1 MPYFLK
7 RGFFIAENRKP
18 RLFFSRFF
26 AYVLF
31 HKAGA
36 SSADFLFFFIC
47 PGAHKTNFAR
57 SKKGKCRR
65 IRSFAAADIC
75 VLPQIKNC
83 ASFAAYAPYR
93 KKSAKKT
100 AKINGFPPQINLKTG
115 DYKEN
120 SSNVFPVERSIHEN
134 FPSFNITKEW
144 GEFSFGKDTE
154 PQFR

>member
-1 MPYFLK
+1 M
-7 RGFFIAENRKP
+7 R
-18 RLFFSRFF
+18 
-26 AYVLF
+26 
-31 HKAGA
+31 
-36 SSADFLFFFIC
+36 
-47 PGAHKTNFAR
+47 
-57 SKKGKCRR
+57 
-65 IRSFAAADIC
+65 FAA
-75 VLPQIKNC
+75 N
-83 ASFAAYAPYR
+83 
-93 KKSAKKT
+93 KKIALLSRHMLRIEKKAQKKT